1 MIQWLRK
8 ILGIKKIEQNIIDS
22 KSEFKNQIIENNSEI
37 KQHLVDINSSI
48 ENLMPKKE
56 IKTTEIIDSFSLILK
71 NQDSS
76 LDFKLN
82 NTIELDKSWA
92 LVSSQNNASNFL
104 SQIAGGSTAASA
116 IAYTASGLY
125 TATANTSTLMTYANG
140 SLSSITMNG
149 SQIRGHAGFVAANPA
164 VFIPILA
171 FQFASMFTGQYYFN
185 GLSKQ
190 LTSIQNGIN
199 EILNLHHN
207 ERLAKLR
214 YANANM
220 IDINRRNF
228 FTLED
233 YVMID
238 TLKYDLSIIRYEY
251 LLAAQQEVFNAFEND
266 KLIKKEDTI
275 VAISSDSDLSEKN
288 LLSEKNKKLKSI
300 ISAFSKKTENS
311 FKKVKKISDKVT
323 ESKFFQYLDLTIK
336 SELIFQSLK
345 LLELK
350 VNLADRS
357 PNENRIGKIEELY
370 ESIIN
375 FNLNDS
381 IYYEIKEL
389 KTNLKDGLLS
399 KVEAHR
405 ENSTINKSKI
415 DKKREEI
422 LKPFEDI
429 EKYLDNKDLVFED
442 INQLKRDF
450 EIPHQI
456 LIDNRTEPIKI
467 YTKAIM

>member
-164 VFIPILA
+164 VFTPILA

-288 LLSEKNKKLKSI
+288 LLSEKNKKIKI
-300 ISAFSKKTENS
+300 NYFCI
-311 FKKVKKISDKVT
+311 FKK
-323 ESKFFQYLDLTIK
+323 
-336 SELIFQSLK
+336 
-345 LLELK
+345 
-350 VNLADRS
+350 N
-357 PNENRIGKIEELY
+357 
-370 ESIIN
+370 
-375 FNLNDS
+375 
-381 IYYEIKEL
+381 
-389 KTNLKDGLLS
+389 
-399 KVEAHR
+399 
-405 ENSTINKSKI
+405 
-415 DKKREEI
+415 
-422 LKPFEDI
+422 
-429 EKYLDNKDLVFED
+429 
-442 INQLKRDF
+442 
-450 EIPHQI
+450 
-456 LIDNRTEPIKI
+456 
-467 YTKAIM
+467 

>member
-1 MIQWLRK
+1 VIFL
-8 ILGIKKIEQNIIDS
+8 KKIYYQR
-22 KSEFKNQIIENNSEI
+22 
-37 KQHLVDINSSI
+37 
-48 ENLMPKKE
+48 
-56 IKTTEIIDSFSLILK
+56 KT
-71 NQDSS
+71 
-76 LDFKLN
+76 
-82 NTIELDKSWA
+82 
-92 LVSSQNNASNFL
+92 
-104 SQIAGGSTAASA
+104 
-116 IAYTASGLY
+116 
-125 TATANTSTLMTYANG
+125 
-140 SLSSITMNG
+140 
-149 SQIRGHAGFVAANPA
+149 
-164 VFIPILA
+164 
-171 FQFASMFTGQYYFN
+171 
-185 GLSKQ
+185 
-190 LTSIQNGIN
+190 
-199 EILNLHHN
+199 
-207 ERLAKLR
+207 
-214 YANANM
+214 
-220 IDINRRNF
+220 
-228 FTLED
+228 
-233 YVMID
+233 
-238 TLKYDLSIIRYEY
+238 
-251 LLAAQQEVFNAFEND
+251 
-266 KLIKKEDTI
+266 
-275 VAISSDSDLSEKN
+275 
-288 LLSEKNKKLKSI
+288 KKLKSI